1 MGGWEGRWRYATI
14 QQQQQQS
21 KKKKRGR
28 EVNYDDGRIL
38 EEIFWNVC
46 TRHDCYAMYNTEATG
61 WLVGFEFWLLCFSI
75 QTKRRRNALA

>member
-1 MGGWEGRWRYATI
+1 MWGVGREGGGM
-14 QQQQQQS
+14 QQYNNNNNNQR
-21 KKKKRGR
+21 KKRGR

>member
-1 MGGWEGRWRYATI
+1 MGGKVAVCNNTTTTTTI
-14 QQQQQQS
+14 
-21 KKKKRGR
+21 KEKKRGR